1 MGAAVDL
8 FAIAERPV
16 GPGRAPSAV
25 DSEVV
30 ALETL
35 LELNALLSRRIEE
48 ETARAVERERL
59 LLRQAN
65 CATMGEM
72 TGIIAHQWRQPLS
85 SLSLIL
91 QNMRLDNH
99 DGLLD
104 EPALDAYLD
113 RAQRTIDLMAAT
125 IDDFRLF
132 FTQNLPPQRFD
143 LLGTVRKCAEL
154 MDASLKAH
162 GIVLD
167 IGGDAVFVHGRE
179 NECLHV
185 LVNLVANA
193 KEALVARRG
202 GGGRIQVGVGRD
214 GDEAWLCLCDNAGG
228 IAPEVIERIF
238 DPYFSTKQ
246 GGSGIGLY
254 LARTI
259 VEQHMRGRISAENW
273 QQGTRFHLRVP
284 SAHEG

>member
-1 MGAAVDL
+1 MGAT
-8 FAIAERPV
+8 AELLAPEQRPLARESE
-16 GPGRAPSAV
+16 PYAV

-35 LELNALLSRRIEE
+35 LELNTLLSRRIEE

-59 LLRQAN
+59 LLRQTN

-72 TGIIAHQWRQPLS
+72 TGIIAHQWRQPLA

-91 QNMRLDNH
+91 QNMRIDSC

-104 EPALDAYLD
+104 ATALDAYLN

-132 FTQNLPPQRFD
+132 FTQNMPPLRFG
-143 LLGTVRKCAEL
+143 LLGTMRKCAEL

-162 GIVLD
+162 D
-167 IGGDAVFVHGRE
+167 IALSIMGDEVYVYGRE
-179 NECLHV
+179 NEFLHV

-193 KEALVARRG
+193 KEALVARRDG
-202 GGGRIQVGVGRD
+202 GGLIQIGVGQD

-228 IAPEVIERIF
+228 IAAGGGERIF

-246 GGSGIGLY
+246 GGSGIG
-254 LARTI
+254 RTI
-259 VEQHMRGRISAENW
+259 VEQHMQGSIGAENW

-284 SAHEG
+284 VAHEERGG